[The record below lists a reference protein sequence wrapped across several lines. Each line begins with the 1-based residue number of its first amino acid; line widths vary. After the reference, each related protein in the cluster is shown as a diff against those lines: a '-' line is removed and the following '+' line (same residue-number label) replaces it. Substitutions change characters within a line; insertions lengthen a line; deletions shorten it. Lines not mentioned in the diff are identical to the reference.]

1 MHLCSSIDWA
11 NLGVQV
17 LPPNVNPVSTAMNLP
32 AGIYLQL
39 DWCFNAH
46 TNITVIIFF

>member
-17 LPPNVNPVSTAMNLP
+17 LPPNVNPVSTAMNLT
-32 AGIYLQL
+32 YRNLS
-39 DWCFNAH
+39 
-46 TNITVIIFF
+46 TT